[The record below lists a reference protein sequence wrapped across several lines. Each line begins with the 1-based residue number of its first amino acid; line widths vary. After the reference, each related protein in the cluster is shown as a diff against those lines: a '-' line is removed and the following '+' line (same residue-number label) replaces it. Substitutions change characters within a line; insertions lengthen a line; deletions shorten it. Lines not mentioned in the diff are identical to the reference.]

1 MKYLFLCITI
11 LTFPI
16 SAYCDNNNHLLDSIR
31 TLLNKKNAPALIYI
45 SSHDCISCISYVS
58 QLTHNN
64 CPVLF
69 ASDKTEFYD
78 YAKGIGMI
86 IPEDRI
92 VRNPILIKAIDSQFK
107 YSVAFFDKFGNDTL
121 SASVLNAD
129 ILRICSKDQTSQN
142 STLKKEIQIS
152 KDFDVDNLKMLL
164 YLYNPKM
171 KMYQFYNKHYNIVY
185 KIDNE
190 SKIKK
195 EFLNINQK
203 TQNSYFKEIQI
214 GLNIKNIQLADS
226 TKAMDGNH
234 ILKLMGQAKTNL
246 LCFDG
251 KYEMSFLNY
260 CFLRENND
268 TENYVINKVALMKN
282 ISCYEPTT
290 NTDFMFYSLQLDS
303 VLYFVRPYRFK
314 VSENKVAIPF
324 VNVNKEG
331 DVNDS
336 SKINIVIFDL
346 ENVKGYLNK
355 PEKIFKTTIDD
366 KNLENI
372 VFVYDTDSLFI
383 FDNQNKS
390 FSIYTT
396 SGHKAEMS
404 YERLGIEYVYD
415 AKVIDKKL
423 FFVST
428 TSSGYSKL
436 FILEYNK
443 SNIIQAEEKQT
454 LLNNYFDNLRFLDEH
469 KIIGYKLNTNNKY
482 VNCFTFKI

>member
-1 MKYLFLCITI
+1 MKYLFFCISI
-11 LTFPI
+11 LLIPFSTYSKSNDSLLNDI
-16 SAYCDNNNHLLDSIR
+16 KLLLD
-31 TLLNKKNAPALIYI
+31 KKNAPALIYI

-58 QLTHNN
+58 QLTQNK

-78 YAKGIGMI
+78 YAKGIGMK

-92 VRNPILIKAIDSQFK
+92 VRDPMLIKEIDNQFK
-107 YSVAFFDKFGNDTL
+107 FSVAFFDKFGNDTL
-121 SASVLNAD
+121 SASALNAS
-129 ILRICSKDQTSQN
+129 ILGICSMHQTLD
-142 STLKKEIQIS
+142 TKETIQLP
-152 KDFDVDNLKMLL
+152 KDFDANNLKMLL
-164 YLYNPKM
+164 YLYNPQTNK
-171 KMYQFYNKHYNIVY
+171 YQFYNKHYNIVY

-190 SKIKK
+190 SKIRK
-195 EFLNINQK
+195 EFLDINQE
-203 TQNSYFKEIQI
+203 TQNKYYNEIQD
-214 GLNIKNIQLADS
+214 GLKIKKIQLADS
-226 TKAMDGNH
+226 SKNMDANH
-234 ILKLMGQAKTNL
+234 LLRLMGQSKTNL